1 MDVTAAAYRSAAMRR
16 TACLA
21 LPVFLAACSKP
32 APPIV
37 IEGSSTLHPITAQA
51 VAQYGKQY
59 GGQAFSLRET
69 STGAGL
75 AKFCAGELD
84 IADASRHI
92 TRDEAAACQQVNV
105 AFVEVPIAYDA
116 ISVVVHTA
124 NTWATSMTAAE
135 LKKLWEPAAQG
146 RVTKWS
152 QIRQGWPDREI
163 HLYGPDQQSGTFD
176 YFTEAIV
183 GRTKASRTD
192 FKADADDAK
201 LAAAVEA
208 DELGLA
214 YFGYTYFHDRKDRLR
229 GVAIDDQDDEVGP
242 GPQEPSAINVRRG
255 VYSPLSRTLFL
266 YVKNAALDRVE
277 VKKFVQF
284 YIRLSPELAERA
296 GGVRLNGGES
306 DLALARVT
314 NRTLG
319 TMFMPGAD
327 PKWTL
332 QDMLEAR
339 K

>member
-1 MDVTAAAYRSAAMRR
+1 MRR
-16 TACLA
+16 PLFLAVLAFTAC
-21 LPVFLAACSKP
+21 SQP

-37 IEGSSTLHPITAQA
+37 IEGSSTLHPITSRA
-51 VAQYGKQY
+51 VEQYGKQY
-59 GGQAFSLRET
+59 GGQAFALRES

-75 AKFCAGELD
+75 ARFCAGELD

-92 TRDEAAACQQVNV
+92 TRDELAVCEKVNV
-105 AFVEVPIAYDA
+105 TFVEVPIAYDA
-116 ISVVVHTA
+116 ISVVVNKS
-124 NTWATSMTAAE
+124 NTWAASMKVSE
-135 LKKLWEPAAQG
+135 LKKLWEPSAQG

-152 QIRQGWPDREI
+152 QVRAGWPDREI

-183 GRTKASRTD
+183 GRAKASRTD
-192 FKADADDAK
+192 FKAEADDTK

-214 YFGYTYFHDRKDRLR
+214 YFGYTYFHDQTDRLR
-229 GVAIDDQDDEVGP
+229 GVSIDDEDDEVGP
-242 GPQEPSAINVRRG
+242 GPVEPSAINVRRG

-266 YVKNAALDRVE
+266 YVKNAALDRAE
-277 VKKFVQF
+277 VKKFVEF

-296 GGVRLNGGES
+296 GGVRLNSGES
-306 DLALARVT
+306 ELALARVGK
-314 NRTLG
+314 RTLG
-319 TMFMPGAD
+319 TMFVPGSD

-332 QDMLEAR
+332 QEMLEAR